1 MLKPIPLDIAQRA
14 AQRLCTDAS
23 VDLVLPGDPRRE
35 LVVLAMALVH
45 SLKGT
50 GWTREHIAQN
60 VSVTVPGM
68 GVLAQLLHDVPVAGP
83 MLGFLADAAAR
94 PMVMLSPTA
103 WGDSVTLLGTIG
115 HELGHVGEL
124 RAADAH
130 AGPPGS
136 VAWCLAYGLDGVA
149 RAGAEAPCYGADM
162 AHRVLLGGLSVDH
175 VRRDAETSLMGY
187 GLDTD
192 ARILCVDVLDSHAAA
207 LAEGVDPTGTV
218 ARSLA
223 ALALEGWRP

>member
-1 MLKPIPLDIAQRA
+1 MKAIPLDIAQRA

-23 VDLVLPGDPRRE
+23 VDLVLPGDPRRD
-35 LVVLAMALVH
+35 LVVLAMALAH
-45 SLKGT
+45 GIRGT

-68 GVLAQLLHDVPVAGP
+68 GVLAALLHDVPVAGP
-83 MLGFLADAAAR
+83 MLGFLADAAAK
-94 PMVMLSPTA
+94 PMVMLSPAA
-103 WGDSVTLLGTIG
+103 WGDSITLLGTIG

-136 VAWCLAYGLDGVA
+136 VAWCLAYGLDGDA

-162 AHRVLLGGLSVDH
+162 AHRVLLGGVSVDR

-187 GLDTD
+187 GLDYD
-192 ARILCVDVLDSHAAA
+192 ARVLCVDVLDSHAAA